1 MSNVVVRRVESKK
14 DLKKFVKVPF
24 HVHRDHPEW
33 VPPLIMERMDFLNR
47 KKNPYF
53 DHAEVELL
61 MAERDGVPL
70 GRNSAENDDRW
81 DEYRGGNDGQFG
93 FFETIDDAEGANAL
107 LDAGCEWLAGKG
119 REKVYGPMDFTTN
132 DEIGIQIEGFD
143 IRPVILE
150 NCHQPYVKDLVEG
163 NGFTKAMDLLMW
175 HLEMGKLAKGLEF
188 HPAIMEAAQKSLD
201 EHGITIRN
209 MRKSDMHDEVMR
221 FHSVYNEAWGDN
233 WGFVPITEDEAGYH
247 AKLLKQ
253 IIDEDWAMIAETE
266 DGTVV
271 GAALTLPDINQVLAK
286 LDGRLLPTGWLKFL
300 RGKSKVDV
308 VRILALGVTKAY
320 QHTGVA
326 AALYVRHIQT
336 CRPDG
341 VMTGEAGWILETN
354 EPMNRALEGMGGVV
368 NKKFRVY
375 EKNLR

>member
-1 MSNVVVRRVESKK
+1 MPRVVVREVENKK

-24 HVHRDHPEW
+24 RVHRDHSEW
-33 VPPLIMERMDFLNR
+33 VPPLILDRMQFLNR

-53 DHAEVELL
+53 DHAEVGLWI
-61 MAERDGVPL
+61 AEVDGEPV
-70 GRNSAENDDRW
+70 GRISAQIDERW

-93 FFETIDDAEGANAL
+93 FFETIDDAEVANAL
-107 LDAGCEWLAGKG
+107 MDTGSEWLAGKG
-119 REKVYGPMDFTTN
+119 RDRVYGPMDFTTN
-132 DEIGIQIEGFD
+132 DEVGIQIEGFD
-143 IRPVILE
+143 IKPVVLE
-150 NCHQPYVKDLVEG
+150 NCHQPYFQKLIEA

-201 EHGITIRN
+201 DEGITIRS
-209 MRKSDMHDEVMR
+209 MKKSDMKAEVMR
-221 FHSVYNEAWGDN
+221 FHEVYNEAWGDN

-253 IIDEDWAMIAETE
+253 IIDEDWAMIAEKE
-266 DGTVV
+266 DGEVV

-286 LDGRLLPTGWLKFL
+286 MNGRILPGGWFHFLTGK
-300 RGKSKVDV
+300 RKIDN
-308 VRILALGVTKAY
+308 VRILALGVKKAY

-336 CRPDG
+336 TRPDG
-341 VMTGEAGWILETN
+341 VMSGEAGWILETN
-354 EPMNRALEGMGGVV
+354 EAMNRALEGMGGVV
-368 NKKFRVY
+368 NKKYRIY
-375 EKNLR
+375 EKTL

>member
-1 MSNVVVRRVESKK
+1 
-14 DLKKFVKVPF
+14 
-24 HVHRDHPEW
+24 
-33 VPPLIMERMDFLNR
+33 
-47 KKNPYF
+47 
-53 DHAEVELL
+53 
-61 MAERDGVPL
+61 
-70 GRNSAENDDRW
+70 
-81 DEYRGGNDGQFG
+81 
-93 FFETIDDAEGANAL
+93 
-107 LDAGCEWLAGKG
+107 
-119 REKVYGPMDFTTN
+119 
-132 DEIGIQIEGFD
+132 
-143 IRPVILE
+143 VILE
-150 NCHQPYVKDLVEG
+150 NCHQPYFQKLVEG

-209 MRKSDMHDEVMR
+209 MRKSDMQAEVMR

>member
-1 MSNVVVRRVESKK
+1 MSDLVVRRVESKK

-61 MAERDGVPL
+61 IAERDGVPV
-70 GRNSAENDDRW
+70 GRISAQIDSRW

-93 FFETIDDAEGANAL
+93 FFETIDDAEVANAL

-150 NCHQPYVKDLVEG
+150 NCHQPYFMDLVEG

-209 MRKSDMHDEVMR
+209 MRKSDMHAEVMR